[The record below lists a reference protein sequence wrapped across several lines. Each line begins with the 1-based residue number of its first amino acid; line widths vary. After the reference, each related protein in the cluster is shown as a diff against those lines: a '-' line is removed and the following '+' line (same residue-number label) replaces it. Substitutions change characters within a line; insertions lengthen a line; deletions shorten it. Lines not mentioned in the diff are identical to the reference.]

1 MSSAAS
7 VRRLQHE
14 ARLQGIMQDRLHPEV
29 QQRPMTADEFQEY
42 IIAQRNDPSNWAP
55 WTDIGNPQ

>member
-14 ARLQGIMQDRLHPEV
+14 SRLQGIIQDRLHPEV
-29 QQRPMTADEFQEY
+29 EQRAMTPEEFQEY
-42 IIAQRNDPSNWAP
+42 ITAQRNDPANWVPYA
-55 WTDIGNPQ
+55 DERYPQ